1 MNNLPSEIVHLILQ
15 YCSLETCVALSD
27 TSPRFQR
34 LAETVWSDKVR
45 KRCPFIVPAGV
56 TQREPTQEQPT
67 QIESTQKGETKG
79 APLKPT
85 QRESTRKDPTQSN
98 QWRTCARVVISRT
111 RKQPSLITLSE
122 EQQDPL
128 IYSLKLG
135 MKTLNY
141 ILKMDIEA
149 CEGLIDTNNHVMGG
163 EDMKQLSEQI
173 LAQNP
178 KSGVTTPIRPD
189 LSHVTF
195 PEQGVHNFIHHPH
208 PDFTFFSMLEPKG
221 WFLYCAIDK
230 NPLLPIFGPFA
241 FSHPDSFRVFVYDG
255 IVWADF
261 DGAVLP
267 FVVDAE
273 TQKVRFHK
281 QKMIHGYPEQHGR
294 AFVQGKGV
302 LSRYLCNENGKRIC
316 DLKTGINYFLSD

>member
-1 MNNLPSEIVHLILQ
+1 MDRLPSEIVFLVLQ

-27 TSPRFQR
+27 TNRRFQR
-34 LAETVWSDKVR
+34 LAGSILSAKVR
-45 KRCPFIVPAGV
+45 KRCPFILPN
-56 TQREPTQEQPT
+56 EPTRQKSTVKKAPK
-67 QIESTQKGETKG
+67 ESTKSTARKT
-79 APLKPT
+79 PST
-85 QRESTRKDPTQSN
+85 QPPPPPWLTY
-98 QWRTCARVVISRT
+98 ARVVISRS
-111 RKQPSLITLSE
+111 RKRPSLITLSE
-122 EQQDPL
+122 QHQDPL
-128 IYSLKLG
+128 VYSLKLG

-141 ILKMDIEA
+141 VLKMDVEA
-149 CEGLIDTNNHVMGG
+149 CEGILDTNNHVTGG
-163 EDMKQLSEQI
+163 EDMKRLSEQI
-173 LAQNP
+173 LAQYH
-178 KSGVTTPIRPD
+178 KSGASTPVRPD

-273 TQKVRFHK
+273 TQNVRFHK

-294 AFVQGKGV
+294 AFVQGQGV

-316 DLKTGINYFLSD
+316 DLKTGINYLLDGGE

>member
-1 MNNLPSEIVHLILQ
+1 MDNLPSEIVFLVLQ

-27 TSPRFQR
+27 TNRRFQR
-34 LAETVWSDKVR
+34 LAETILSVKVR
-45 KRCPFIVPAGV
+45 KRCPFMVPTGNEP
-56 TQREPTQEQPT
+56 TWREPSLKKSPK
-67 QIESTQKGETKG
+67 ES
-79 APLKPT
+79 ALKPPP
-85 QRESTRKDPTQSN
+85 ST

-111 RKQPSLITLSE
+111 RKRHSLITLSE
-122 EQQDPL
+122 QHQDPL

-141 ILKMDIEA
+141 VLKMDIEA
-149 CEGLIDTNNHVMGG
+149 CEGLLDTNNHVMGG
-163 EDMKQLSEQI
+163 EDMKRLSEQI
-173 LAQNP
+173 LAQYH
-178 KSGVTTPIRPD
+178 KSSGATTPVRPD
-189 LSHVTF
+189 LSHITF

-208 PDFTFFSMLEPKG
+208 PDFTFFSMLGPKG

-273 TQKVRFHK
+273 TQNVRFHK

-294 AFVQGKGV
+294 AFVQGQGV

-316 DLKTGINYFLSD
+316 DLKTGINYLLDVGE